1 MLAAI
6 VLVAAA
12 PARAPETD
20 SLRLELLQL
29 SVRAAEIEADRTS
42 FWRRLLPRVEG
53 SAGLSAGSVAFAESG
68 APLVLPRDS
77 YRLSVAVALTGL
89 FDDTPHQEALLQL
102 DRARTELRLG
112 ALRLEASVRRRRA
125 RVALADSLGGLRR
138 QELALREELVRYEEL
153 LFGQGSTGFDAV
165 SRARLALLAAR
176 AAALVLPP
184 AGEEET
190 EP

>member
-12 PARAPETD
+12 PARAQETD